1 MLDPIGSFEDIQR
14 NFLLYIKTAF
24 ATKFP
29 SFEREREALLNRPGV
44 FRQEP
49 WIEPLPRYQVVKE
62 ITSLAAPDVPGFDK
76 SSREDFIGLVRCGL
90 IGNYKLFGHQL
101 EMLRKALAGQ
111 NVVVTA
117 GTGSG
122 KTESFLLPIF
132 GYLAHESRGWQSPG
146 PPPSHLNDWW
156 RNDLWQQQCK
166 DSKMSSRVPQRSHGR
181 RPAAVRA
188 LLLYPMNALVEDQM
202 TRLRR
207 ALESPEA
214 RSWFAQHRAGNRIH
228 FGRYNSNTPVPG
240 HETDEKGKP
249 NELRIRRLIKELKA
263 ADRAFKA
270 ADKHASGTG
279 NDEARYFFPRLDGA
293 EMRCR
298 WDMQDSPP
306 DILISNYSMLSIM
319 LMREADQGIFDAT
332 KKWLAK
338 PGSVFHLVLDE
349 LHLYRGTAGTE
360 VAYLLRLLL
369 DRLGLHPSHP
379 KLRILASSASLEPT
393 DPASL
398 RFLNDFFG
406 VPWSPEQI
414 IAGQQVIPPPL
425 KNGKPLP
432 ASIFSDLALRYDSP
446 SEKCTERQFKLVEA
460 LIGSTDKSKS
470 AELQLKSAMEADQT
484 EIAGRIYRACTEN
497 EVVRAV
503 SLSTFAGRLFGTE
516 VPLKTATAA
525 TRGFLIARALCDE
538 AGASPLPQF
547 RLHWFFKNIEGLWA
561 CTHPTCGC
569 TPDGDGRTAGK
580 LFENTRILCD
590 GAPTKHRVL
599 EVLYCEQC
607 GTLLYGGSRLS
618 LPNNGGWELLTVEP
632 DIEGLPERQA
642 ARFVDKRTYGQF
654 AVFWPI
660 GNQKLHPDA
669 GSWKQPANDDEASSA
684 ARWDMASLDTLSG
697 RVALG
702 TKSPAVRAERWVPGY
717 VFHLPRLAD
726 AAAQAV
732 FSALPAVCP
741 CCAADYARKVARK
754 SPIRGFRTGFSKVSQ
769 LLSKELFYQLP
780 TGENRKLVIFSDSRE
795 DAAAISNGVER
806 LHYRDLVREA
816 MYDELHRVCSAEAA
830 FLNDLKLFGNPQ
842 AGDAVEFSKDKPQRA
857 AQVRKH
863 LEVTSSEIPAGLPEA
878 FRKVLVDEQANARAD
893 LLEIE
898 RRGTTRTVPLRLLF
912 ENPDGANS
920 AVAGVLIHRM
930 KGLGVNPAGNDVLY
944 QDFKY
949 EGEFHHWTTFFDFS
963 DDAKSWRMGLSD
975 EAEQAKNSKL
985 RRKIISE
992 VCSVLFSRSYFGFES
1007 AGLGLPCL
1015 DIETK
1020 HYEVLGSKCGLPAS
1034 TLENVVRGVLRVLG
1048 DLYRYHQEPQEY
1060 PLTEWPD
1067 WEAARAIVRSYI
1079 DHCAKLQGTPTADL
1093 RDAIW
1098 EAICGLGGH
1107 HHLVIEPRR
1116 LLVRMSLPEDPAW
1129 ICPLCTR
1136 EHLHDAGGICTR
1148 CLYVLPKAPNA
1159 ICEVL
1164 HARNYYATEAVNRRK
1179 PLRLHSEELTAQT
1192 DDQAQRQRHFRNIV
1206 VNIDDDQERQY
1217 VSAVDVI
1224 DLLSV
1229 TTTMEVGVDIGGL
1242 QAVFLANMPP
1252 MRFNYQQRV
1261 GRAGR
1266 RGQPFA
1272 IAITLCRGRSHDEFY
1287 YQYPS
1292 RITGDRPPVPFI
1304 SMGRREI
1311 VERFVAKEC
1320 LRRSF
1325 RAVGVRWWHSPT
1337 PPDSHGEFGE
1347 APSYTQVKPAIENWL
1362 ETSPEVDQVAAAL
1375 IGSGAYGVSP
1385 HELVEFARKQLP
1397 KNIENALANPELT
1410 GVGVAERL
1418 AEGAILPMYGMPSR
1432 TRLLYHGINFRAR
1445 EFRTIDRDLDLAI
1458 TEFAPG
1464 AQKTKDKRIYTS
1476 VGFTSP
1482 LIFLHNQI
1490 RTTAT
1495 DPLGWRRW
1503 LAKCTACYYASTH
1516 ETEPP
1521 DLLCP
1526 NCGTAKTSDPA
1537 VGFQVIPIAVP
1548 MGFRTDFRWGDDAK
1562 EDAEIIFGGTT
1573 SVAESDSGPLGH
1585 RPGTNT
1591 SLAVST
1597 SGRVLRLNDRRAQL
1611 FEGCNGEASF
1621 LTGPSSLS
1629 NQWIDK
1635 RFQTPDGEIPVRANS
1650 QFEQI
1655 ALAAPKT
1662 TDVLRLTAHT
1672 IPEGIVLDQLR
1683 KGLNRLQGAA
1693 IRAAY
1698 YSAAFILRSTA
1709 ADYLDIDPEELEIST
1724 VRRIESSP
1732 GIYAGEIV
1740 IADHLPNGAG
1750 FADQIHKEWEK
1761 LLALVLNAKPGDGSF
1776 AGALISEQH
1785 TKRCDSSCP
1794 DCLRQYR
1801 NMSYHGLLDWRLGLS
1816 LIRIL
1821 QDSAYSCGLGGDFSQ
1836 PDLHDWND
1844 VAHQL
1849 RDSFSATFGCS
1860 PLEFGPLPGFEI
1872 ANRSVI
1878 ITHPLWNLDAPK
1890 GLLAKA
1896 IASVP
1901 ASVSPKF
1908 IDTFNTQR
1916 RMSWAYLSLAN

>member
-1 MLDPIGSFEDIQR
+1 MIDPIGSFDDIQR
-14 NFLLYIKTAF
+14 NFILYIKTAF

-29 SFEREREALLNRPGV
+29 SFERDREALLNRPGI

-49 WIEPLPRYQVVKE
+49 WIEPLPRYQTVKE
-62 ITSLAAPDVPGFDK
+62 ITKLVDTDVPGFDQ
-76 SSREDFIGLVRCGL
+76 SSLGDFIGLVSCGL
-90 IGNYKLFGHQL
+90 IGHYKLFGHQL
-101 EMLRKALAGQ
+101 EMLRRALAGQ

-132 GYLAHESRGWQSPG
+132 AYLARESRGWQSPSSL
-146 PPPSHLNDWW
+146 PPHIDDWW
-156 RNDLWQQQCK
+156 RNDAWQQQCK
-166 DSKMSSRVPQRSHGR
+166 DAKRSSRVPQRSHDR
-181 RPAAVRA
+181 RPPAVRA

-214 RSWFAQHRAGNRIH
+214 KSWFTQHRAGNRIY
-228 FGRYNSNTPVPG
+228 FGRYNSNTPIPG

-263 ADRAFKA
+263 ADRASKA
-270 ADKHASGTG
+270 ADKHADATG

-332 KKWLAK
+332 KKWLAN
-338 PGSVFHLVLDE
+338 PESVFHLVLDE

-369 DRLGLHPSHP
+369 DRLGLHPGHP
-379 KLRILASSASLEPT
+379 KLRILASSASLEPS

-398 RFLNDFFG
+398 SFLNDFFG
-406 VPWSPEQI
+406 VMWSPEQI
-414 IAGQQVIPPPL
+414 IAGHQVIPPPL
-425 KNGKPLP
+425 KKSKPLP
-432 ASIFSDLALRYDSP
+432 AEPFSGLASDCDIVSD
-446 SEKCTERQFKLVEA
+446 KCKERQLQIVEA
-460 LIGSTDKSKS
+460 LIGSVDKTKGTG
-470 AELQLKSAMEADQT
+470 EQLKHAMEADET
-484 EIAGRIYRACTEN
+484 EVAGRIYRACTEDG
-497 EVVRAV
+497 VVRAV
-503 SLSTFAGRLFGTE
+503 SLSTFAQRLFGTE
-516 VPLKTATAA
+516 VQANNAA
-525 TRGFLIARALCDE
+525 AAARGFLIARALCDQ
-538 AGASPLPQF
+538 ATASLLPQF
-547 RLHWFFKNIEGLWA
+547 RLHWFFRNIEGLWA

-569 TPDGDGRTAGK
+569 TGESDGRTAGK

-590 GAPTKHRVL
+590 CTSTKHRVL
-599 EVLYCEQC
+599 ELLYCEQC

-618 LPNNGGWELLTVEP
+618 LPNNAGWELLTVEP

-642 ARFVDKRTYGQF
+642 ARFVDRRTYDQF
-654 AVFWPI
+654 AVFWPT
-660 GNQKLHPDA
+660 GTQKLHPDA
-669 GSWKQPANDDEASSA
+669 GSWRQPANEDEAPST
-684 ARWDMASLDTLSG
+684 ARWDVASLDTLSG
-697 RVALG
+697 RVILG
-702 TKSPAVRAERWVPGY
+702 TKSPAVPGGRWVPGH

-726 AAAQAV
+726 ADAQAQ

-741 CCAADYARKVARK
+741 CCAADYARRVARK
-754 SPIRGFRTGFSKVSQ
+754 SPIRAFRTGFSKVSQ

-780 TGENRKLVIFSDSRE
+780 AGENRKLVIFSDSRE
-795 DAAAISNGVER
+795 DAAAISNGIER

-816 MYDELHRVCSAEAA
+816 MYDELHRACSAEAS
-830 FLNDLKLFGNPQ
+830 FLNDLKAFGKPQ
-842 AGDAVEFSKDKPQRA
+842 LPDAVEFKNINPERSTRISEHFA
-857 AQVRKH
+857 V
-863 LEVTSSEIPAGLPEA
+863 VSSEIPSTLPEPLRA
-878 FRKVLVDEQANARAD
+878 VLVAQQATARAD

-912 ENPDGANS
+912 ENPDPANS

-930 KGLGVNPAGNDVLY
+930 KRLGVNPAGNDVLY

-949 EGEFHHWTTFFDFS
+949 EGEFHHWTTFFDFTG
-963 DDAKSWRMGLSD
+963 DMQSWRTGLSD

-1007 AGLGLPCL
+1007 AGLGFPCL
-1015 DIETK
+1015 DIDA
-1020 HYEVLGSKCGLPAS
+1020 HNYELLGNKCGLSAS

-1060 PLTEWPD
+1060 PLIEWPD
-1067 WEAARAIVRSYI
+1067 WESARAIVRSYI
-1079 DHCAKLQGTPTADL
+1079 DQCARVQGIQTADL
-1093 RDAIW
+1093 RDALW
-1098 EAICGLGGH
+1098 DAICVLGGH

-1116 LLVRMSLPEDPAW
+1116 LFVRMAVPEDPAW

-1136 EHLHDAGGICTR
+1136 EHLHDTGGICTR
-1148 CLYVLPKAPNA
+1148 CLHELPKHPNA
-1159 ICEVL
+1159 TCKDL
-1164 HARNYYATEAVNRRK
+1164 HKRNYYATEAVNRRE

-1192 DDQAQRQRHFRNIV
+1192 DDQPQRQRHFRDIV
-1206 VNIDDDQERQY
+1206 VNIDNDQDREY
-1217 VSAVDVI
+1217 VQAVDVI

-1292 RITGDRPPVPFI
+1292 RITGDKPPVPFI

-1311 VERFVAKEC
+1311 VERLVAKEA
-1320 LRRSF
+1320 LRRAF
-1325 RAVGVRWWHSPT
+1325 RAARVRWWHSPT

-1347 APSYTQVKPAIENWL
+1347 VPSYAQVKPAIEKWL
-1362 ETSPEVDQVAAAL
+1362 ETSPEVNQVVAAL
-1375 IGSGAYGVSP
+1375 IGPGAHGIMPSD
-1385 HELVEFARKQLP
+1385 LVQFVRSQLP
-1397 KNIENALANPELT
+1397 KDIETALTNPELT

-1432 TRLLYHGINFRAR
+1432 SRLLYHGMNFRAR
-1445 EFRTIDRDLDLAI
+1445 EFKTIDRDLDLAI

-1464 AQKTKDKRIYTS
+1464 AQKTKDKRVYTS

-1503 LAKCTACYYASTH
+1503 LAKCGACYYARTH
-1516 ETEPP
+1516 ETEPA
-1521 DLLCP
+1521 DQLCP
-1526 NCGTAKTSDPA
+1526 NCGTPKAADPGD
-1537 VGFQVIPIAVP
+1537 GFQVVPIAVP

-1562 EDAEIIFGGTT
+1562 EDADIIFGGST
-1573 SVAESDSGPLGH
+1573 SVAESDSGPLTQ
-1585 RPGTNT
+1585 RPGTNS
-1591 SLAVST
+1591 SLALSD
-1597 SGRVLRLNDRRAQL
+1597 SGRVLRVNDRRGQL

-1621 LTGPSSLS
+1621 LTGPSSLRD
-1629 NQWIDK
+1629 QWIDK
-1635 RFQTPDGEIPVRANS
+1635 RFQQPDGEIPVRPNG
-1650 QFEQI
+1650 QFERI

-1662 TDVLRLTAHT
+1662 TDVLRVTTHS
-1672 IPEGIVLDQLR
+1672 IPDGIVLDQLR
-1683 KGLNRLQGAA
+1683 RSANRLQGAA

-1724 VRRIESSP
+1724 IRRIESSH
-1732 GIYAGEIV
+1732 GTFAGEIV

-1750 FADQIHKEWEK
+1750 FADQLHKDWEK
-1761 LLALVLNAKPGDGSF
+1761 LLGLILNAKPGDGSF
-1776 AGALISEQH
+1776 AGALISERH
-1785 TKRCDSSCP
+1785 TTRCDSSCP

-1816 LIRIL
+1816 LIRVL
-1821 QDSAYSCGLGGDFSQ
+1821 SDSTYSCGLDGDFSR
-1836 PDLHDWND
+1836 PDLKNWNE
-1844 VAHQL
+1844 AARQL
-1849 RDSFSATFGCS
+1849 RDSFSVTFGCS
-1860 PLEFGPLPGFEI
+1860 PRDFGPLPGFEL
-1872 ANRSVI
+1872 AKRAVI
-1878 ITHPLWNLDAPK
+1878 ITHPLWNSDNPK
-1890 GLLAKA
+1890 GLLAQA
-1896 IASVP
+1896 M
-1901 ASVSPKF
+1901 ASVSPDVSLQF

>member
-1 MLDPIGSFEDIQR
+1 LIDPIGSFEDIQR

-29 SFEREREALLNRPGV
+29 SVERDREALLNRPGI

-49 WIEPLPRYQVVKE
+49 WIEPLPRYQTVKE
-62 ITSLAAPDVPGFDK
+62 ITELVDTDVPGFDE
-76 SSREDFIGLVRCGL
+76 SSLGDFIGLVSCGL

-101 EMLRKALAGQ
+101 EMLRRALVGQ

-122 KTESFLLPIF
+122 KTEAFLLPIF
-132 GYLAHESRGWQSPG
+132 AFLARESRGWQSPSSL
-146 PPPSHLNDWW
+146 PPHINDWW
-156 RNDLWQQQCK
+156 RNDAWQQQCK
-166 DSKMSSRVPQRSHGR
+166 DAKRSSRVPQRSHDR
-181 RPAAVRA
+181 RHPAVRA

-214 RSWFAQHRAGNRIH
+214 KSWFTQHRTGNRIY
-228 FGRYNSNTPVPG
+228 FGRYNSNTPIPG

-249 NELRIRRLIKELKA
+249 NELRLRRLIKELKA
-263 ADRAFKA
+263 TDRASKA
-270 ADKHASGTG
+270 ADKHANATG

-319 LMREADQGIFDAT
+319 LMREADQGIFDTT
-332 KKWLAK
+332 KRWLAK
-338 PGSVFHLVLDE
+338 PESVFHLVLDE

-369 DRLGLHPSHP
+369 DRLGLHPGHP
-379 KLRILASSASLEPT
+379 KLRILASSASLEPS

-398 RFLNDFFG
+398 SFLNDFFG
-406 VPWSPEQI
+406 VTWSPEQI
-414 IAGQQVIPPPL
+414 IAGHQVVPPPL
-425 KNGKPLP
+425 KKSKPLP
-432 ASIFSDLALRYDSP
+432 TEPFSGLASDCDIVSD
-446 SEKCTERQFKLVEA
+446 KCKERQLQIVEA
-460 LIGSTDKSKS
+460 LMGSIDKTKGT
-470 AELQLKSAMEADQT
+470 EEQLKRAMEADET
-484 EIAGRIYRACTEN
+484 EVAGRIYRACTEDG
-497 EVVRAV
+497 VVRAV
-503 SLSTFAGRLFGTE
+503 SLSTFAQRVFGTE
-516 VPLKTATAA
+516 VRANNAA
-525 TRGFLIARALCDE
+525 AAARGFLIARALCDQPT
-538 AGASPLPQF
+538 ASLLPQF

-569 TPDGDGRTAGK
+569 TGESDGRTAGK

-590 GAPTKHRVL
+590 CTSTKHRVL
-599 EVLYCEQC
+599 ELLYCEQC

-632 DIEGLPERQA
+632 DIEGLPEKQA
-642 ARFVDKRTYGQF
+642 ARFVDRRTYDQF
-654 AVFWPI
+654 AVFWPT
-660 GNQKLHPDA
+660 GTQNLHPGA
-669 GSWKQPANDDEASSA
+669 GNWKQPANEDEASST
-684 ARWDMASLDTLSG
+684 ARWDVASLDTLSG
-697 RVALG
+697 RVVLG
-702 TKSPAVRAERWVPGY
+702 TKSPAVPAGRWVPGY

-726 AAAQAV
+726 AAAQAQ

-741 CCAADYARKVARK
+741 CCSADYTRRVARK
-754 SPIRGFRTGFSKVSQ
+754 SPIRAFRTGFSKVSQ

-780 TGENRKLVIFSDSRE
+780 AGENRKLVIFSDSRE

-816 MYDELHRVCSAEAA
+816 MYDELYRACSAEAS
-830 FLNDLKLFGNPQ
+830 FLHDLKAFGKPQ
-842 AGDAVEFSKDKPQRA
+842 SPDAVEFKNINPERA
-857 AQVRKH
+857 TRISEH
-863 LEVTSSEIPAGLPEA
+863 LAVVSSEIPSTLAEA
-878 FRKVLVDEQANARAD
+878 LRAVLVAQQATAKGD

-912 ENPDGANS
+912 ENPDAANS
-920 AVAGVLIHRM
+920 AIAGVLIHRM
-930 KGLGVNPAGNDVLY
+930 KRLGVNPAGNDVLY

-949 EGEFHHWTTFFDFS
+949 DGEFHHWTTFFNFTDVMQ
-963 DDAKSWRMGLSD
+963 SWRTGLSD
-975 EAEQAKNSKL
+975 EAEQTKNSKL

-1007 AGLGLPCL
+1007 AGLGFPCL
-1015 DIETK
+1015 DIDANN
-1020 HYEVLGSKCGLPAS
+1020 YELLGNKCGLSAS

-1060 PLTEWPD
+1060 PLIEWPD
-1067 WEAARAIVRSYI
+1067 WESARAIVRSYI
-1079 DHCAKLQGTPTADL
+1079 DQCANVQGIQAADL
-1093 RDAIW
+1093 RDALW
-1098 EAICGLGGH
+1098 DAICVLGGH

-1116 LLVRMSLPEDPAW
+1116 LFVRMAVPEDPAW

-1148 CLYVLPKAPNA
+1148 CLRELPKNPNA
-1159 ICEVL
+1159 TCNDL
-1164 HARNYYATEAVNRRK
+1164 HKRNYYATEAVNRRE

-1192 DDQAQRQRHFRNIV
+1192 DDQPQRQRHFRNIV
-1206 VNIDDDQERQY
+1206 VNIDNDQDREY
-1217 VSAVDVI
+1217 VQAVDVI

-1292 RITGDRPPVPFI
+1292 RITGDKPPVPFI

-1311 VERFVAKEC
+1311 VERLVAKEA
-1320 LRRSF
+1320 LRRAF
-1325 RAVGVRWWHSPT
+1325 RAAGVRWWHSPT

-1347 APSYTQVKPAIENWL
+1347 VPSYAQVKPAIEQWL
-1362 ETSPEVDQVAAAL
+1362 ETSPEVDPVVAAL
-1375 IGSGAYGVSP
+1375 IGPGAHGIMPSD
-1385 HELVEFARKQLP
+1385 LVQFVRRQLP
-1397 KNIENALANPELT
+1397 KDIETTLTNPELT

-1432 TRLLYHGINFRAR
+1432 TRLLYHGMNFRAR
-1445 EFRTIDRDLDLAI
+1445 EFKTIDRDLDLAI

-1464 AQKTKDKRIYTS
+1464 AQKTKDKRVYTS

-1503 LAKCTACYYASTH
+1503 LTKCAACYYARTH
-1516 ETEPP
+1516 ETEPA
-1521 DLLCP
+1521 DQLCP
-1526 NCGTAKTSDPA
+1526 NCGTPKAADPGD
-1537 VGFQVIPIAVP
+1537 GFQVVPIAVP

-1562 EDAEIIFGGTT
+1562 EDADIIFGGST
-1573 SVAESDSGPLGH
+1573 SVAESDSGPLIY
-1585 RPGTNT
+1585 RPGTNS
-1591 SLAVST
+1591 SLAVSA
-1597 SGRVLRLNDRRAQL
+1597 SGRVLRLNDRRGQL

-1621 LTGPSSLS
+1621 LTGPSSLPD
-1629 NQWIDK
+1629 QWIDK
-1635 RFQTPDGEIPVRANS
+1635 RFQKPDGEIPVRS
-1650 QFEQI
+1650 SGQFERI
-1655 ALAAPKT
+1655 ALVAPKT
-1662 TDVLRLTAHT
+1662 TDVLRVSAHS

-1683 KGLNRLQGAA
+1683 KGANRLQGAA

-1724 VRRIESSP
+1724 IRRIESSP
-1732 GIYAGEIV
+1732 GTFAGEIV

-1750 FADQIHKEWEK
+1750 FADQIHKNWEK
-1761 LLALVLNAKPGDGSF
+1761 LLALILNAKPGDGSF

-1821 QDSAYSCGLGGDFSQ
+1821 NDSAYSCGLDGDFSR
-1836 PDLHDWND
+1836 PDLKNWNE
-1844 VAHQL
+1844 AARQL
-1849 RDSFSATFGCS
+1849 RDSFSVTFACS
-1860 PLEFGPLPGFEI
+1860 PRDFGPLPGFEL
-1872 ANRSVI
+1872 AKRAVI
-1878 ITHPLWNLDAPK
+1878 ITHPLWNSDVPK
-1890 GLLAKA
+1890 GLLAQA
-1896 IASVP
+1896 M
-1901 ASVSPKF
+1901 ASVSPDVSLQF
-1908 IDTFNTQR
+1908 VDTFNTQR

>member
-1 MLDPIGSFEDIQR
+1 MIDPMGSFEEIQR

-29 SFEREREALLNRPGV
+29 SIERDREALLNRPGT

-49 WIEPLPRYQVVKE
+49 WIEPLPRYQTIKE
-62 ITSLAAPDVPGFDK
+62 ITQLVDTDVPGFDQ
-76 SSREDFIGLVRCGL
+76 SSLGDFIGLVNCGL

-101 EMLRKALAGQ
+101 EMLRRALAGQ

-132 GYLAHESRGWQSPG
+132 AYLARESRGWQSPSSL
-146 PPPSHLNDWW
+146 PPHINDWW
-156 RNDLWQQQCK
+156 RSDSWQQQCK
-166 DSKMSSRVPQRSHGR
+166 DAKRPSRVPQRSHDR
-181 RPAAVRA
+181 RAPAVRA

-214 RSWFAQHRAGNRIH
+214 KSWFTQHRAGNRIY

-249 NELRIRRLIKELKA
+249 SELRIRRLIKELKA
-263 ADRAFKA
+263 AGRAFTA
-270 ADKHASGTG
+270 ADKHATATG

-319 LMREADQGIFDAT
+319 LMREADQDIFNAT
-332 KKWLAK
+332 KQWLTK
-338 PGSVFHLVLDE
+338 PDSLFHLVLDE

-379 KLRILASSASLEPT
+379 KLRILASSASLEPS

-398 RFLNDFFG
+398 NFLNDFFG
-406 VPWSPEQI
+406 VNWSAEQI
-414 IAGQQVIPPPL
+414 IAGHQVMPPPL

-432 ASIFSDLALRYDSP
+432 AEPFAGLASDCDIGSG
-446 SEKCTERQFKLVEA
+446 KCKERQLQIIEA
-460 LIGSTDKSKS
+460 LPGSTDKTKGT
-470 AELQLKSAMEADQT
+470 EEQLKHAMEADET
-484 EIAGRIYRACTEN
+484 EVAGRIYRACTEDG
-497 EVVRAV
+497 VVRAV
-503 SLSTFAGRLFGTE
+503 SLSTFAQRLFGTE
-516 VPLKTATAA
+516 VPTNIAA
-525 TRGFLIARALCDE
+525 DAARGFLIARALCE
-538 AGASPLPQF
+538 RSTASLLPQF

-569 TPDGDGRTAGK
+569 TSDGDGRTAGK

-590 GAPTKHRVL
+590 CTSTKHRVL
-599 EVLYCEQC
+599 ELLYCEQC
-607 GTLLYGGSRLS
+607 GTLLYGGSRLA
-618 LPNNGGWELLTVEP
+618 LPNNLGWELLTVEP

-642 ARFVDKRTYGQF
+642 ARFVDRRTYDQF
-654 AVFWPI
+654 TVFWPV
-660 GNQKLHPDA
+660 GAQNLHPDA
-669 GSWKQPANDDEASSA
+669 GNWKQPANEDEASSS
-684 ARWDMASLDTLSG
+684 ARWDKASLDTLSG
-697 RVALG
+697 RVVLG
-702 TKSPAVRAERWVPGY
+702 TKSPAVPDGRWVPGY

-726 AAAQAV
+726 AAVQTQ

-741 CCAADYARKVARK
+741 CCAADYARRVARK
-754 SPIRGFRTGFSKVSQ
+754 SPIRAFRTGFSKLSQ

-780 TGENRKLVIFSDSRE
+780 AGENRKLVIFSDSRE

-816 MYDELHRVCSAEAA
+816 MYDELHRACSAEAS
-830 FLNDLKLFGNPQ
+830 FLIDLKAFGKPQ
-842 AGDAVEFSKDKPQRA
+842 SPDAVDFKKVNPERA
-857 AQVRKH
+857 TRINEHFAV
-863 LEVTSSEIPAGLPEA
+863 VSSEIPPTLPEA
-878 FRKVLVDEQANARAD
+878 LRSVLVVQQASAKAD

-912 ENPDGANS
+912 ENPDAGNLAI
-920 AVAGVLIHRM
+920 AGVLIHRM
-930 KGLGVNPAGNDVLY
+930 KSLGVNPAGNDVLY

-949 EGEFHHWTTFFDFS
+949 EGEFHHWTTFFDFT
-963 DDAKSWRMGLSD
+963 DGMRSWRTGLSD

-1007 AGLGLPCL
+1007 AGLGFPCL
-1015 DIETK
+1015 DIDAK
-1020 HYEVLGSKCGLPAS
+1020 NYEILGNKCGLSAS
-1034 TLENVVRGVLRVLG
+1034 TLENVVRGVLRIMG

-1060 PLTEWPD
+1060 PLIEWPD
-1067 WEAARAIVRSYI
+1067 WESARVIVRSYM
-1079 DHCAKLQGTPTADL
+1079 DQCAKVHGIHAADL
-1093 RDAIW
+1093 RDSIW
-1098 EAICGLGGH
+1098 DAICVLGGH

-1116 LLVRMSLPEDPAW
+1116 LFVRMAVPEDPAW
-1129 ICPLCTR
+1129 ICRLCTR

-1148 CLYVLPKAPNA
+1148 CLRELPKSPNA
-1159 ICEVL
+1159 TCKDL
-1164 HARNYYATEAVNRRK
+1164 HERNYYATEAVNRRE

-1192 DDQAQRQRHFRNIV
+1192 DDQPQRQRHFRNIV
-1206 VNIDDDQERQY
+1206 VNIDDDQDREY
-1217 VSAVDVI
+1217 VQAVDVI

-1292 RITGDRPPVPFI
+1292 RITGDKPPVPFI
-1304 SMGRREI
+1304 SMGRSEI
-1311 VERFVAKEC
+1311 VERLVAKEA
-1320 LRRSF
+1320 LRRAF
-1325 RAVGVRWWHSPT
+1325 RAAGVRWWHSPI

-1347 APSYTQVKPAIENWL
+1347 TPSYAQVKPAIEKWL
-1362 ETSPEVDQVAAAL
+1362 ETSPEVDQVVAAL
-1375 IGSGAYGVSP
+1375 IGSGAHGIMP
-1385 HELVEFARKQLP
+1385 TDLDQFARKQLP
-1397 KNIENALANPELT
+1397 KDIENALTNPELT

-1445 EFRTIDRDLDLAI
+1445 EFKTIDRDLDLAI
-1458 TEFAPG
+1458 SEFAPG
-1464 AQKTKDKRIYTS
+1464 AQKTKDKRVYTS

-1482 LIFLHNQI
+1482 LIFLHNQL
-1490 RTTAT
+1490 RTTSP
-1495 DPLGWRRW
+1495 DPLSWRRW
-1503 LAKCTACYYASTH
+1503 LAKCAACYYARTH
-1516 ETEPP
+1516 ETEPA
-1521 DLLCP
+1521 DQLCP
-1526 NCGTAKTSDPA
+1526 NCGTAKAADPPD
-1537 VGFQVIPIAVP
+1537 GFQVIPIAVP

-1562 EDAEIIFGGTT
+1562 EDSDIIFGGST
-1573 SVAESDSGPLGH
+1573 SVAESDFGRLTY
-1585 RPGTNT
+1585 RPGTNS
-1591 SLAVST
+1591 SLAVSA
-1597 SGRVLRLNDRRAQL
+1597 SGRVLRLNDRRGQL

-1621 LTGPSSLS
+1621 LTGPSSLPE
-1629 NQWIDK
+1629 QWIDK
-1635 RFQTPDGEIPVRANS
+1635 RFQKPDGEIPVRSNG
-1650 QFEQI
+1650 QLERL

-1662 TDVLRLTAHT
+1662 TDVLRVSVHST
-1672 IPEGIVLDQLR
+1672 PEGVVLDQLR
-1683 KGLNRLQGAA
+1683 KGANRLQGAA

-1724 VRRIESSP
+1724 IRRIESSP
-1732 GIYAGEIV
+1732 GIFAGEIV

-1750 FADQIHKEWEK
+1750 FADQIHKDWEK
-1761 LLALVLNAKPGDGSF
+1761 LLALILNAKPGDGSF
-1776 AGALISEQH
+1776 AGALISKQH
-1785 TKRCDSSCP
+1785 TERCDSSCP

-1816 LIRIL
+1816 LIRTL
-1821 QDSAYSCGLGGDFSQ
+1821 SDSTYACGLDGDFSQ
-1836 PDLHDWND
+1836 PDLKNWNEI
-1844 VAHQL
+1844 ARQL
-1849 RDSFSATFGCS
+1849 RDSFSVTFACS
-1860 PLEFGPLPGFEI
+1860 PRDFGPLPGFEL
-1872 ANRSVI
+1872 AKRVVI
-1878 ITHPLWNLDAPK
+1878 ITHPLWNSEIPK
-1890 GLLAKA
+1890 GLLAQA
-1896 IASVP
+1896 M
-1901 ASVSPKF
+1901 ASVSPDVSLLC

-1916 RMSWAYLSLAN
+1916 RMSWAYLSLAK